1 MEVRE
6 RCVEGVNREG
16 LGRAKIVK
24 NNRKDYVCFKNYAF
38 DLMPVGYNMCG
49 RSDVFVQRNKQAA

>member
-16 LGRAKIVK
+16 LGMAKIVK
-24 NNRKDYVCFKNYAF
+24 NNRKDYVPVCFKNSAF
-38 DLMPVGYNMCG
+38 DLHVMPTKFHVI
-49 RSDVFVQRNKQAA
+49 